1 MLKQV
6 KVMLKLIVSFF
17 LYIEIVI
24 IIIIINIIVIII
36 IIIIIIMNKLLCTS
50 VTFSF

>member
-17 LYIEIVI
+17 LYIEIV